1 LPSLQP
7 DKNPC
12 EVLITYE
19 YAVYSNNYS
28 TEDGPKIIQCSGF
41 IFISTMLTCNE
52 RCVFLCCTS
61 ESRSTLF
68 SALSLNMGGK
78 NLILNILLSNKV
90 FPAPNLIEVPQ
101 ILILTAV
108 RVYGIKMRGYG
119 RRTDE

>member
-1 LPSLQP
+1 
-7 DKNPC
+7 
-12 EVLITYE
+12 
-19 YAVYSNNYS
+19 
-28 TEDGPKIIQCSGF
+28 
-41 IFISTMLTCNE
+41 
-52 RCVFLCCTS
+52 
-61 ESRSTLF
+61 
-68 SALSLNMGGK
+68 MGGK